1 MPSGVKDIQLL
12 ELKDTISQLNKTI
25 STQNELISSLQKML
39 EERNAKDSEKD
50 LLIANLQS
58 QLAYLKNK
66 VFGSTSEIRHDQ
78 LDGQLNLFGTPVG
91 DEKPAEVI
99 EPEVISVKGYTKER
113 KPKATYDDKYN
124 SVRSICKHFFTDIV
138 GLSIKFFCVSLR
150 HMSILQG
157 YIVISIALLFL
168 MLFFNAIFL
177 LMAISI
183 NRNVRLQQENQLLSM
198 QQQRYESLKAAIEEA
213 RQARHDLRH
222 QLCQL
227 AALAEEGDLEKIK
240 AYLSGAVSRI
250 PSLELHFC
258 ENRAADGVVGYY
270 CALAKREQIPFSVQL
285 DLPECLPVDEINLCL
300 VLSNLLEN
308 ALEASLRTAPARRR
322 IELTA
327 YLHGNSL
334 ALIQVE
340 NTYDGVIREKDGV
353 FLSSKRK
360 GDGVGLQ
367 SVRHIAEKSG
377 GVSTVTYQDGL
388 FCARVMLRG

>member
-150 HMSILQG
+150 HMSILG
-157 YIVISIALLFL
+157 GDVA
-168 MLFFNAIFL
+168 
-177 LMAISI
+177 
-183 NRNVRLQQENQLLSM
+183 E
-198 QQQRYESLKAAIEEA
+198 
-213 RQARHDLRH
+213 
-222 QLCQL
+222 
-227 AALAEEGDLEKIK
+227 AALAAHGHELLGGRADELLLQRGV
-240 AYLSGAVSRI
+240 SG
-250 PSLELHFC
+250 
-258 ENRAADGVVGYY
+258 
-270 CALAKREQIPFSVQL
+270 K
-285 DLPECLPVDEINLCL
+285 
-300 VLSNLLEN
+300 LLEQLLVVVLF
-308 ALEASLRTAPARRR
+308 AGHYDSFLR
-322 IELTA
+322 
-327 YLHGNSL
+327 S
-334 ALIQVE
+334 
-340 NTYDGVIREKDGV
+340 
-353 FLSSKRK
+353 
-360 GDGVGLQ
+360 
-367 SVRHIAEKSG
+367 
-377 GVSTVTYQDGL
+377 
-388 FCARVMLRG
+388 

>member
-150 HMSILQG
+150 HMSI
-157 YIVISIALLFL
+157 
-168 MLFFNAIFL
+168 
-177 LMAISI
+177 
-183 NRNVRLQQENQLLSM
+183 
-198 QQQRYESLKAAIEEA
+198 
-213 RQARHDLRH
+213 
-222 QLCQL
+222 
-227 AALAEEGDLEKIK
+227 
-240 AYLSGAVSRI
+240 
-250 PSLELHFC
+250 
-258 ENRAADGVVGYY
+258 RA
-270 CALAKREQIPFSVQL
+270 
-285 DLPECLPVDEINLCL
+285 
-300 VLSNLLEN
+300 
-308 ALEASLRTAPARRR
+308 
-322 IELTA
+322 
-327 YLHGNSL
+327 
-334 ALIQVE
+334 
-340 NTYDGVIREKDGV
+340 GVIVAVAFHEVYDAPHSQTGTEGNNKNFENVNCGCNEAHRFSSIS
-353 FLSSKRK
+353 FLFSSA
-360 GDGVGLQ
+360 
-367 SVRHIAEKSG
+367 SIPPTS
-377 GVSTVTYQDGL
+377 
-388 FCARVMLRG
+388 

>member
-150 HMSILQG
+150 HMSIARRVVFQELLQQRLVHG
-157 YIVISIALLFL
+157 GLRRHRQHLPAKVVDIGDAAV
-168 MLFFNAIFL
+168 NAGFRL
-177 LMAISI
+177 HLGGSL
-183 NRNVRLQQENQLLSM
+183 VRLFGREDA
-198 QQQRYESLKAAIEEA
+198 EVFVVLKIGGVEAVQPRHLRAGDLIE
-213 RQARHDLRH
+213 H
-222 QLCQL
+222 
-227 AALAEEGDLEKIK
+227 AALAEESGHPRGDGGEDHLGLAAEQNGHLHLVHVVDANPGGIVGAGKPGEEFRRAGQLHALLGDDVPLAQRDNLLADVHAVPLLEIGQDVLLHQLGEVVPHLDEPGVDGAAVVFPPVDGSRKGLFRVCAGDLIE
-240 AYLSGAVSRI
+240 AAHGRP
-250 PSLELHFC
+250 PS
-258 ENRAADGVVGYY
+258 
-270 CALAKREQIPFSVQL
+270 
-285 DLPECLPVDEINLCL
+285 
-300 VLSNLLEN
+300 
-308 ALEASLRTAPARRR
+308 
-322 IELTA
+322 
-327 YLHGNSL
+327 
-334 ALIQVE
+334 
-340 NTYDGVIREKDGV
+340 
-353 FLSSKRK
+353 
-360 GDGVGLQ
+360 
-367 SVRHIAEKSG
+367 
-377 GVSTVTYQDGL
+377 
-388 FCARVMLRG
+388 

>member
-1 MPSGVKDIQLL
+1 MPSGVKDIQIL

-150 HMSILQG
+150 HMSIG
-157 YIVISIALLFL
+157 S
-168 MLFFNAIFL
+168 
-177 LMAISI
+177 
-183 NRNVRLQQENQLLSM
+183 
-198 QQQRYESLKAAIEEA
+198 
-213 RQARHDLRH
+213 
-222 QLCQL
+222 
-227 AALAEEGDLEKIK
+227 
-240 AYLSGAVSRI
+240 
-250 PSLELHFC
+250 
-258 ENRAADGVVGYY
+258 
-270 CALAKREQIPFSVQL
+270 
-285 DLPECLPVDEINLCL
+285 
-300 VLSNLLEN
+300 
-308 ALEASLRTAPARRR
+308 
-322 IELTA
+322 
-327 YLHGNSL
+327 
-334 ALIQVE
+334 
-340 NTYDGVIREKDGV
+340 GVIVAITFQQIDDAPHAETGTESDNEGLKNGDCLIEK
-353 FLSSKRK
+353 FHK
-360 GDGVGLQ
+360 
-367 SVRHIAEKSG
+367 
-377 GVSTVTYQDGL
+377 
-388 FCARVMLRG
+388 